1 MNAIKITNYS
11 KKFNEKILFS
21 DFNCSIKVGE
31 MIALVGPSGCGK
43 SILLNTIG
51 LIEKLEFGELYIHDK
66 RAPKINSKKANII
79 IRQEISY
86 LFQNFALIDNFTV
99 EENLIMALKYTNNS
113 KEKKVQIVS
122 NALKE
127 VNLIGY
133 EKMKVYELSGG
144 EQQRVSLARSII
156 KPSSIILAD
165 EPTGSLDSKNRDL
178 VLNILKKINSM
189 GKTILIVTHDEHVA
203 NECDR
208 IIEL

>member
-1 MNAIKITNYS
+1 
-11 KKFNEKILFS
+11 
-21 DFNCSIKVGE
+21 